1 MQVKSLADLTTGYN
15 LKKYLYVYVYAY
27 AGACPMVEGKE
38 PGSPLRKI
46 EKQT

>member
-1 MQVKSLADLTTGYN
+1 MQIKSLAYLTTGYY

-27 AGACPMVEGKE
+27 AGACPMVGGKG